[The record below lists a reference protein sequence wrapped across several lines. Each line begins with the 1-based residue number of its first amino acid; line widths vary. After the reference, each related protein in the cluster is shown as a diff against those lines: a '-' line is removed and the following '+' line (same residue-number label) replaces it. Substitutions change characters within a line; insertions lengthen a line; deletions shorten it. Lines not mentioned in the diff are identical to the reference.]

1 MTASAS
7 RNGAASPPGGRPRP
21 SVRHRAF
28 PTGPAVALLALV
40 ALSAVVHGF
49 RVLAPAYPGGDL
61 LYHGALA
68 LGFLRDG
75 LPLQGAYA
83 GLPAY
88 YPPGYQVL
96 LAGLMAGLGAS
107 PGTAAAVLH
116 LALLPALPVGTFLL
130 ARRLTGRPWV
140 AVLAAALTLF
150 GGAYDLNAG
159 RQWVNSLFLGGQAA
173 YPAYPRD
180 LVFAILPFAAYAFV
194 RALEPTPPGPTRAR
208 GWPVWAAAAGVL
220 LGAAALVQVQLL
232 LPIPVAFAATA
243 VVVAAR
249 DPGRR
254 GLALAALCISG
265 GLALLLV
272 APWLVE
278 TVETIRRSGGVVLDS
293 SDQLEPARF
302 GFWTYPRQFGFML
315 PLGLLGAGAAL
326 LLLRRPDGP
335 RPTGAPGPWRPG
347 LVEGGVLLATWWA
360 LPFAF
365 GVLYDPSWPLEDAL
379 RPQRLWLIASQPLA
393 ILAAV
398 GLAVAVEHLLAMRR
412 PRWVVP
418 AALTIVLVATVP
430 ATAATALVVA
440 RTWTDDAYAMLD
452 RAVDR
457 VPRFDAILGRAGPR
471 ATVLAPEDWSAWAW
485 FETGLPVVAMVPPG
499 SAKLAFDP
507 ARFTSAS
514 QAERRAALVTAW
526 SGSLNALATVAARFA
541 ATRIVIPR
549 DGQRWALLSVAAAA
563 VAAADP
569 GAAAGAAIAEG
580 NGWDGLDL
588 PAGGRLLLPPGAAG
602 PMRVAVRVGRRGSGE
617 APAVRLRLVAV
628 PVAGADRPLGPI
640 EIPAGAAD
648 WRRGSI
654 EATLRPGERLAIEAE
669 TPVILQ
675 SVMGWVPRS
684 APPAGWRIA
693 AETAEAVLLER
704 AP

>member
-1 MTASAS
+1 MTASS
-7 RNGAASPPGGRPRP
+7 GRDGAASPPGSGPRP

-28 PTGPAVALLALV
+28 PAGATAALLALV

-49 RVLAPAYPGGDL
+49 RVFSPAYPGGDL

-68 LGFLRDG
+68 LGLLRDG

-88 YPPGYQVL
+88 YPPGYHVL
-96 LAGLMAGLGAS
+96 LAGLMAALGAS

-140 AVLAAALTLF
+140 AVVAVALTLF

-180 LVFAILPFAAYAFV
+180 LVFAILPFATYAFV
-194 RALEPTPPGPTRAR
+194 RALEPAPPRPTRAR
-208 GWPVWAAAAGVL
+208 GSLAWAAAAGVL

-232 LPIPVAFAATA
+232 LPIPVVFTATA
-243 VVVAAR
+243 LVVAAR

-254 GLALAALCISG
+254 GRALAALCVTG
-265 GLALLLV
+265 GLALLLI
-272 APWLVE
+272 APWLIE
-278 TVETIRRSGGVVLDS
+278 TVETIRRNGGVVLDS

-302 GFWTYPRQFGFML
+302 GFWSYPRQFGLFL
-315 PLGLLGAGAAL
+315 PFGLLGAGAGL
-326 LLLRRPDGP
+326 LFLRRAEGP
-335 RPTGAPGPWRPG
+335 RPLGAPGPWRPS
-347 LVEGGVLLATWWA
+347 VAEGGLLLATWWA
-360 LPFAF
+360 LPFAL

-393 ILAAV
+393 ILVAI
-398 GLAVAVEHLLAMRR
+398 GLAIAVEHVLRRR
-412 PRWVVP
+412 PAAVAPVVV
-418 AALTIVLVATVP
+418 AVVLIASIP
-430 ATAATALVVA
+430 ATTATALVVA
-440 RTWTDDAYAMLD
+440 RTWTADAYAMLD

-457 VPRFDAILGRAGPR
+457 VPHFDALLGRDGPR
-471 ATVLAPEDWSAWAW
+471 ETVLAPEDWSALAW
-485 FETGLPVVAMVPPG
+485 FETGLPVVALVPPG
-499 SAKLAFDP
+499 YAKLAFDP
-507 ARFTSAS
+507 ARFTPAS

-526 SGSLNALATVAARFA
+526 SGDAAALAAVAAQFG
-541 ATRIVIPR
+541 ATRIVVPR
-549 DGQRWALLSVAAAA
+549 DDDRWALLSLAATA
-563 VAAADP
+563 VVAADP
-569 GAAAGAAIAEG
+569 TAARGSAVAEG
-580 NGWDGLDL
+580 NGWDALDL

-602 PMRVAVRVGRRGSGE
+602 PVRIAVRVARRGPGE

-628 PVAGADRPLGPI
+628 PAAGADRPLGMI
-640 EIPAGAAD
+640 EIPAGAVD
-648 WRRGSI
+648 WRRGGI
-654 EATLRPGERLAIEAE
+654 EVSLGPGERLAIDAE
-669 TPVILQ
+669 SPVLLQ
-675 SVMGWVPRS
+675 SIAGWVPRS
-684 APPAGWRIA
+684 DPPAGWRVA
-693 AETAEAVLLER
+693 METAEAVVLER